1 MRVAIFTDTYTPD
14 INGVALTLDRWVTYL
29 RQHHHEVIVFA
40 PEGEERLSDEEQIKR
55 YKSFPF
61 VLYPELQAAFP
72 NPIDIDKQVVQFQ
85 PDIIHVATPFNLGL
99 FGRRYALKHNIP
111 FVASYHTH
119 FDQYLESYKLIWA
132 KSFLNQY
139 LCWFH
144 QECQAVFAPSK
155 QTANQ
160 LKDQSYPEVK
170 IWPRGVNHQVFKP
183 PKCKVAIKKL
193 VAERYQLSD
202 QKINVLYVGRL
213 SAEKSIMLLID
224 AVKALPITL
233 RFKIQV
239 FIVGDGPIR
248 HELEAEIKKYHL
260 PIHLLGFLEGESLA
274 QIYQASDLF
283 FFPSSTETFGNVILE
298 ALSSGLPVIGANAG
312 GVKELVVSA
321 HNGILC
327 PANHIDSFVEALIFL
342 LSNPSVRKYYGQN
355 ARNAAMKFN
364 WNHIF
369 DDFAL
374 NLETIIRVNKQI
386 KLNAI

>member
-1 MRVAIFTDTYTPD
+1 MRVAIFTDTYIPD

-29 RQHHHEVIVFA
+29 KQHHHEVIVFA

-111 FVASYHTH
+111 F
-119 FDQYLESYKLIWA
+119 
-132 KSFLNQY
+132 
-139 LCWFH
+139 
-144 QECQAVFAPSK
+144 
-155 QTANQ
+155 
-160 LKDQSYPEVK
+160 
-170 IWPRGVNHQVFKP
+170 
-183 PKCKVAIKKL
+183 
-193 VAERYQLSD
+193 
-202 QKINVLYVGRL
+202 
-213 SAEKSIMLLID
+213 
-224 AVKALPITL
+224 
-233 RFKIQV
+233 
-239 FIVGDGPIR
+239 
-248 HELEAEIKKYHL
+248 
-260 PIHLLGFLEGESLA
+260 
-274 QIYQASDLF
+274 
-283 FFPSSTETFGNVILE
+283 TETFGNVILE

-369 DDFAL
+369 NDFAFS
-374 NLETIIRVNKQI
+374 LETIIKVNKQT
-386 KLNAI
+386 KLNTI